1 LHAIAGNM
9 TCLVAAKTDWG
20 RTLGGIFDC
29 DRTVPSYMTLTST
42 CVASE
47 RLTSLVNLDR
57 LFQFRNSVW
66 DKGALQLGIAI
77 ARDMALVA
85 ATVALEWR
93 FRLEISL
100 RNLPY

>member
-1 LHAIAGNM
+1 
-9 TCLVAAKTDWG
+9 
-20 RTLGGIFDC
+20 
-29 DRTVPSYMTLTST
+29 MTLTST
-42 CVASE
+42 GVASE

-57 LFQFRNSVW
+57 LFQFRKSVW

-100 RNLPY
+100 RNPPY